1 MLRVFWKYCELVRDS
16 IFIFLFLFSESI
28 LKFCQS
34 VTMFEL
40 CVVKQ
45 ISYKLVARDDVAIN
59 DFLKVFEVFFSRN
72 LEFGSNSCTWGLVM
86 LNNVYMDNVVV
97 IELPRQSDVVRPS
110 RRWSEN
116 ELSNLQIV
124 EHLDGSG

>member
-124 EHLDGSG
+124 EHLYGSG

>member
-72 LEFGSNSCTWGLVM
+72 LELGSNSCTWGLVM

-124 EHLDGSG
+124 EHLYGSG